1 MPEGSTLDQFNA
13 AVELLKAQGKAIF
26 DRDQVVAYLR
36 AMDLHQKQQDEDG
49 AAEVGWYYDSG
60 DLCDLLGIDYE
71 AEVNAD
77 EDVQE
82 RYHGPWPPPP
92 QPKEEDSQ

>member
-1 MPEGSTLDQFNA
+1 MPETLTQQQFDLA
-13 AVELLKAQGKAIF
+13 LELLKAQGKAVF
-26 DRDQVVAYLR
+26 NRDEVVAYLR

-60 DLCDLLGIDYE
+60 GLCDLLGIDYE

-82 RYHGPWPPPP
+82 RYHGPWPPP